1 MVYNI
6 ENFPLIPYVR
16 RVSIELL
23 RKTQLTC
30 FLTEFLVNV
39 TRENYRNTTSN

>member
-6 ENFPLIPYVR
+6 ENFPLIHYVW
-16 RVSIELL
+16 RVSIKLL